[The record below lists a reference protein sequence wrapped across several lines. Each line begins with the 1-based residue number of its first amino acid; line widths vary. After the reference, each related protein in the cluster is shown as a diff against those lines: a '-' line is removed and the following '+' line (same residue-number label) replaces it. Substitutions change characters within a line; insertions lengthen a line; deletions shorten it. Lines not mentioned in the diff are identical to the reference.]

1 MDSKL
6 ELSFEQLYH
15 ILSEVVGKELI
26 HSSVSLTFIFNV
38 TDELTKYGWAERI
51 KEADRTVP
59 WTIGDVYRIR
69 FHDTIHETLFLLKYG
84 PQLK

>member
-15 ILSEVVGKELI
+15 ILSEVVEKELI
-26 HSSVSLTFIFNV
+26 HSSVSLTSIFNI
-38 TDELTKYGWAERI
+38 TDELNKYGWAERI
-51 KEADRTVP
+51 KEADGTVP

-69 FHDTIHETLFLLKYG
+69 FHDPMHETLFLLKYG